1 MVHKDII
8 EKRKA
13 KQAKKGDANSETRM
27 PTVDKI
33 SDGKADI
40 APQPK
45 KAIVEAPSEPEA
57 ITKKRSPK
65 KLEDDPEN
73 PIAPD
78 SSHNF
83 VLLEEVQFVNGKN
96 ILSMRYYEKNNRQ
109 RCIKVYLNDEHE
121 IRPVT
126 YNGAGTG
133 HAFWQLL
140 KGAMKK

>member
-1 MVHKDII
+1 MVHEDII
-8 EKRKA
+8 KKRKA
-13 KQAKKGDANSETRM
+13 KQAKKRDTEGEAGS

-33 SDGKADI
+33 SDGKGDI
-40 APQPK
+40 APPPK
-45 KAIVEAPSEPEA
+45 KSTVEAPIEPVA
-57 ITKKRSPK
+57 IPKKRSPP
-65 KLEDDPEN
+65 KLIDDPEN
-73 PIAPD
+73 PIVPIAPN
-78 SSHNF
+78 NF
-83 VLLEEVQFVNGKN
+83 VLLEEIQFVNGKN
-96 ILSMRYYEKNNRQ
+96 ILSMQYYEKNNRQ